1 MKTIIIPAMAFIALT
16 LASCNAKQSASN
28 SEATDS
34 TTVSTVDEIS
44 TEAETQ
50 ITTEADEVISQMS
63 EQLSKNDKAAF
74 SELSKKAQAQIEKYI
89 AAGDTESAQIYS
101 AQLKK
106 FMDENIDKVRAVAT
120 ADDAI
125 STLISTVA
133 NTSAKEIADGIT
145 NAAKADAEGIAN
157 EVK

>member
-1 MKTIIIPAMAFIALT
+1 MKTIIIPAMAFVALT

-34 TTVSTVDEIS
+34 TTVSAVDEIS

-74 SELSKKAQAQIEKYI
+74 SELSKKAQEI
-89 AAGDTESAQIYS
+89 G
-101 AQLKK
+101 
-106 FMDENIDKVRAVAT
+106 RAHV
-120 ADDAI
+120 
-125 STLISTVA
+125 
-133 NTSAKEIADGIT
+133 
-145 NAAKADAEGIAN
+145 
-157 EVK
+157 

>member
-34 TTVSTVDEIS
+34 TTVSAVDEIS

-106 FMDENIDKVRAVAT
+106 FMDEHFYHHKIMK
-120 ADDAI
+120 
-125 STLISTVA
+125 L
-133 NTSAKEIADGIT
+133 
-145 NAAKADAEGIAN
+145 
-157 EVK
+157 